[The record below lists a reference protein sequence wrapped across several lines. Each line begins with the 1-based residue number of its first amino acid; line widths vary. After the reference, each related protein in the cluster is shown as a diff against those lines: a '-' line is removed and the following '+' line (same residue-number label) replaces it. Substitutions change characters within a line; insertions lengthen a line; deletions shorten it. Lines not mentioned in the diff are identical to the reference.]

1 MNRRDLLKLI
11 AAGVVVPAWVARAA
25 GRGTGADHVLAYLE
39 TLRRP
44 DHGYA
49 WGDQA
54 DSHLTPTF
62 GAIGCYHRL
71 GRTPPDARA
80 LAAFVRTHHPED
92 LKKLEQPRRV
102 YNFQQVQSL
111 IWLGEDAHEFR
122 AKIAAWTAPI
132 AYMARY
138 EKHGYPV
145 LQCELGAVWC
155 HALLGLPQTAMAPAF
170 RRYVSERQRV
180 NGSFN
185 NTPAQDGSEGHV
197 MNTYWGL
204 TAAQVLGLPLA
215 AQPDRLVAWLRACQ
229 RPNGG
234 FTYQPSPAFAGN
246 DDVAYTRAAVASL
259 ALLGATPADRSGCI
273 DYLLSLAND
282 DGGFGDRP
290 GWASNASATFCAL
303 EALHALSALDALD
316 TPPSAA
322 AYQRRSV
329 HRVPS
334 PPPGLKVF
342 SIQIESHGNGSP
354 KDTVELARGLHID
367 LWGAKNATPEWMAA
381 VQARADQTGVPVTFF
396 TANEEYGNWVDVPG
410 LGTYSHTAD
419 VIAPPRTD
427 AEATSM
433 AKAGVL
439 SWEQFR
445 DRRMAPLEAIGGRLI
460 WQFGENEELV
470 RLYFDDSLERGG
482 YAAISTFHFGNPDFT
497 NSEPFLNRWRGRI
510 PSITLQ
516 DAHGP
521 EPWWFADVTTGC
533 RTLFL
538 AEEPTYEAWM
548 RALKNNWVVA
558 VRHDSA
564 SRMKTWRHG
573 GSDEVVATV
582 FAREAEW
589 RWWDNLNVAR
599 PLVSLAALRPGEKLE
614 AGAPERGVAL
624 RVRCAWQT
632 AAHGELLSPLA
643 ELVSLTVDG
652 RAVATSVVEQRPKP
666 GSSPI
671 DRYHLYP
678 WPDVTNGSHVAV
690 ATVRE
695 IATGRSSVQ
704 TVAF

>member
-1 MNRRDLLKLI
+1 MSRRDMLKLI
-11 AAGVVVPAWVARAA
+11 AAGMIVPAWLTRAA
-25 GRGTGADHVLAYLE
+25 GRGTGADRVLVYLE
-39 TLRRP
+39 TLRRA

-49 WGDQA
+49 WGYQA

-62 GAIGCYHRL
+62 AAIGCYHRL
-71 GRTPPDARA
+71 GRTPPDVPA

-92 LKKLEQPRRV
+92 LKKLEQPRRI

-111 IWLGEDAHEFR
+111 VWLGHDVHDFR
-122 AKIAAWTAPI
+122 AKVAAWTKPI

-145 LQCELGAVWC
+145 FQCELGAVGC
-155 HALLGLPQTAMAPAF
+155 HALLGLPQTEMAPAF
-170 RRYVSERQRV
+170 RRYVSDRQRA

-185 NTPAQDGSEGHV
+185 NTLTQDGGDGHV
-197 MNTYWGL
+197 MNTLWGL

-215 AQPDRLVAWLRACQ
+215 PESDRLIAWLRACQ
-229 RPNGG
+229 RQNGG
-234 FTYQPSPAFAGN
+234 FTYHPSPSFAGN

-259 ALLGATPADRSGCI
+259 ALLGAAPTDRTGCI
-273 DYLLSLAND
+273 NYLLSLAND

-303 EALHALSALDALD
+303 ESLGVLDALDALD

-322 AYQRRSV
+322 AFRRRSV

-367 LWGAKNATPEWMAA
+367 LWGAKNATPAWMAA
-381 VQARADQTGVPVTFF
+381 VQARADQTGVPVKFF
-396 TANEEYGNWVDVPG
+396 TANEEYGTWVDVPG

-419 VIAPPRTD
+419 VIAPPGTN
-427 AEATSM
+427 AEETSM
-433 AKAGVL
+433 AIAGVL

-510 PSITLQ
+510 PYITLQ

-521 EPWWFADVTTGC
+521 EPWWFADITTGC

-558 VRHDSA
+558 VRHDSV
-564 SRMKTWRHG
+564 SKLKTWRHG
-573 GSDEVVATV
+573 GSDEVVAAV
-582 FAREAEW
+582 FAQEAQW
-589 RWWDNLNVAR
+589 RWWDNPGVAR

-614 AGAPERGVAL
+614 AGAPQSGVAL
-624 RVRCAWQT
+624 RVRCACQNT
-632 AAHGELLSPLA
+632 AHGGLLDPLA

-652 RAVATSVVEQRPKP
+652 QPVATSVVEEKAPHR
-666 GSSPI
+666 SDVI

-678 WPDVTNGSHVAV
+678 WSDAPAGSHVAV

-695 IATGRSSVQ
+695 LATGRKSIQ